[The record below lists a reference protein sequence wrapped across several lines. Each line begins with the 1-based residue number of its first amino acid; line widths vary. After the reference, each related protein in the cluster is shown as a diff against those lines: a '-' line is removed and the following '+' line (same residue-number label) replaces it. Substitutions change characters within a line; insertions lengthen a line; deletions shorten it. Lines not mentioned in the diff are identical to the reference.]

1 VLFELLVRQITL
13 EVLNGDKTENA
24 KNIVKEFF
32 ASGTELNKELRL
44 YDLLLKEK
52 YNSESKAEMFVDT
65 VSQAHSKLNEIK
77 LSKEK
82 YNLIK
87 QINEKFEL
95 EQFLSSPIT
104 NYKVLA
110 SIYKVF
116 ESKKS
121 ENYDIKDVFN
131 SKVTLIENII
141 ARPSIKTNKVEDTK
155 LIESYKKQDK
165 DLRLLTYKILVETF
179 NKKYTNL
186 NEKQKALKTETDIS
200 KQEQLKEEI
209 KQLNSKYT
217 EDKEQQK
224 VRDSEYVHSLIESRK
239 DLPRPFATGGIV
251 TSPTRALVGEAGPE
265 AVIPLSQLM
274 EHFNKTNMILEQI
287 LHKEGYDSNVSTSNQ
302 YCFVW
307 SSRWWTYPR
316 NYNVGWS
323 IKAF

>member
-1 VLFELLVRQITL
+1 MKKIKHSKVKNTGVLFELLVRQITL

-24 KNIVKEFF
+24 KHIVKEFF
-32 ASGTELNKELRL
+32 AAGTELNKELRL

-52 YNSESKAEMFVDT
+52 YNSESKAEMFVET
-65 VSQAHSKLNEIK
+65 VSQAHSKLNENK

-121 ENYDIKDVFN
+121 ENYDIKDIFN

-141 ARPSIKTNKVEDTK
+141 ARPSTKTNKIEDTK
-155 LIESYKKQDK
+155 LIESYKQQDK

-186 NEKQKALKTETDIS
+186 DANQKNL
-200 KQEQLKEEI
+200 LKEYINNISNTSKFKDYLSIELPKIVSELNNI
-209 KQLNSKYT
+209 KSKIQ
-217 EDKEQQK
+217 DKVTTIKLSETISVLEKMKIGKTISDNQVSSVMLSYELIKELKSK
-224 VRDSEYVHSLIESRK
+224 V
-239 DLPRPFATGGIV
+239 
-251 TSPTRALVGEAGPE
+251 
-265 AVIPLSQLM
+265 
-274 EHFNKTNMILEQI
+274 
-287 LHKEGYDSNVSTSNQ
+287 NV
-302 YCFVW
+302 
-307 SSRWWTYPR
+307 
-316 NYNVGWS
+316 
-323 IKAF
+323 K

>member
-1 VLFELLVRQITL
+1 MKKIKHSKVKNTGVLFELLVRQITL

-24 KNIVKEFF
+24 KHIVKEFF
-32 ASGTELNKELRL
+32 AAGTELNKELRL

-65 VSQAHSKLNEIK
+65 VSQAHSKLNEGK
-77 LSKEK
+77 LAKEK

-141 ARPSIKTNKVEDTK
+141 TRPSTKTNKIEDTK
-155 LIESYKKQDK
+155 LIESYKQQDK

-186 NEKQKALKTETDIS
+186 DSNQKNL
-200 KQEQLKEEI
+200 LKEYINNISNTSKFKDYLSIELPKIVSELKSI
-209 KQLNSKYT
+209 KTKIQ
-217 EDKEQQK
+217 DKVTTIK
-224 VRDSEYVHSLIESRK
+224 LSETIS
-239 DLPRPFATGGIV
+239 
-251 TSPTRALVGEAGPE
+251 
-265 AVIPLSQLM
+265 
-274 EHFNKTNMILEQI
+274 ILEKMKMGKSITDGQVSSI
-287 LHKEGYDSNVSTSNQ
+287 MLSYELIKELKS
-302 YCFVW
+302 
-307 SSRWWTYPR
+307 
-316 NYNVGWS
+316 
-323 IKAF
+323 KLK

>member
-1 VLFELLVRQITL
+1 MKKIKHSKVKNTGVLFELLVRQITL

-65 VSQAHSKLNEIK
+65 VSQAHSKLNEGK
-77 LSKEK
+77 LAKEK

-95 EQFLSSPIT
+95 EQFLTSPIT

-141 ARPSIKTNKVEDTK
+141 ARPSTKTNKIEDTK
-155 LIESYKKQDK
+155 LIESYKQQDK

-186 NEKQKALKTETDIS
+186 DGNQKNL
-200 KQEQLKEEI
+200 LKEYINNISNTSKFKDYLSVELPKIVSELKSI
-209 KQLNSKYT
+209 KSKIQ
-217 EDKEQQK
+217 DKVTTIK
-224 VRDSEYVHSLIESRK
+224 LSETIS
-239 DLPRPFATGGIV
+239 
-251 TSPTRALVGEAGPE
+251 
-265 AVIPLSQLM
+265 
-274 EHFNKTNMILEQI
+274 ILEKMKMGKSITDGQVSSI
-287 LHKEGYDSNVSTSNQ
+287 MLSYELIKELKS
-302 YCFVW
+302 
-307 SSRWWTYPR
+307 
-316 NYNVGWS
+316 
-323 IKAF
+323 KLK

>member
-1 VLFELLVRQITL
+1 MKKIKHSKVKNTGVLFELLVRQITL

-77 LSKEK
+77 LAKEK

-121 ENYDIKDVFN
+121 ENYDIKDIFN

-141 ARPSIKTNKVEDTK
+141 ARPSTKTNKIEDNK
-155 LIESYKKQDK
+155 LIESYKQQDK

-186 NEKQKALKTETDIS
+186 DNNQKNL
-200 KQEQLKEEI
+200 LKEYI
-209 KQLNSKYT
+209 NNISNTSKFKDYLSV
-217 EDKEQQK
+217 ELPKI
-224 VRDSEYVHSLIESRK
+224 VSELK
-239 DLPRPFATGGIV
+239 
-251 TSPTRALVGEAGPE
+251 
-265 AVIPLSQLM
+265 
-274 EHFNKTNMILEQI
+274 
-287 LHKEGYDSNVSTSNQ
+287 
-302 YCFVW
+302 
-307 SSRWWTYPR
+307 
-316 NYNVGWS
+316 S
-323 IKAF
+323 IKAKIQDKVTTIKLSETISVLEKMKIGKTISDGQVSSIMLSYELIKELKSKVK

>member
-1 VLFELLVRQITL
+1 MKKIKHSKVKNTGVLFELLVRQITL

-32 ASGTELNKELRL
+32 AAGTELNKELRL

-65 VSQAHSKLNEIK
+65 VSGAHSKLNEVK
-77 LSKEK
+77 LAKEK

-87 QINEKFEL
+87 RINEKLEL

-116 ESKKS
+116 ESKKAD
-121 ENYDIKDVFN
+121 NYDIKDVFN

-141 ARPSIKTNKVEDTK
+141 ARPSTKTNKVEDTK
-155 LIESYKKQDK
+155 LIESYKQQDK

-186 NEKQKALKTETDIS
+186 DANQKNL
-200 KQEQLKEEI
+200 LKEYI
-209 KQLNSKYT
+209 NNISNTSKFKDYLSV
-217 EDKEQQK
+217 ELPKI
-224 VRDSEYVHSLIESRK
+224 VSELK
-239 DLPRPFATGGIV
+239 
-251 TSPTRALVGEAGPE
+251 
-265 AVIPLSQLM
+265 
-274 EHFNKTNMILEQI
+274 
-287 LHKEGYDSNVSTSNQ
+287 
-302 YCFVW
+302 
-307 SSRWWTYPR
+307 
-316 NYNVGWS
+316 S
-323 IKAF
+323 IKSKIQDKVTTIKLSETISVLEKMKMGKSVSDNQVSSIMLSYELIKELKSKVK

>member
-1 VLFELLVRQITL
+1 MKKIKHSKVKNTGVLFELLVRQITL

-32 ASGTELNKELRL
+32 AAGTELNKELRL

-65 VSQAHSKLNEIK
+65 VSGAHSKLNETK
-77 LSKEK
+77 LAKEK

-116 ESKKS
+116 ESKKAD
-121 ENYDIKDVFN
+121 NYDIKDVFN

-141 ARPSIKTNKVEDTK
+141 ARPSTKTNKVEDTK
-155 LIESYKKQDK
+155 LIESYKQQDK

-186 NEKQKALKTETDIS
+186 DANQKNL
-200 KQEQLKEEI
+200 LKEYINNISNTSKFKDYLSVELPKIVSELKSI
-209 KQLNSKYT
+209 KSKIQ
-217 EDKEQQK
+217 DKVTTIK
-224 VRDSEYVHSLIESRK
+224 LSETIS
-239 DLPRPFATGGIV
+239 
-251 TSPTRALVGEAGPE
+251 
-265 AVIPLSQLM
+265 
-274 EHFNKTNMILEQI
+274 ILEKMKMGKSITDGQVSSI
-287 LHKEGYDSNVSTSNQ
+287 MLSYELIKELKS
-302 YCFVW
+302 
-307 SSRWWTYPR
+307 
-316 NYNVGWS
+316 
-323 IKAF
+323 KLK

>member
-1 VLFELLVRQITL
+1 MKKIKHSKVKNTGVLFELLVRQITL

-65 VSQAHSKLNEIK
+65 VSQAHSKLNEGK
-77 LSKEK
+77 LAKEK

-121 ENYDIKDVFN
+121 ENYDIKDIFN

-141 ARPSIKTNKVEDTK
+141 ARPSTKTNKIEDTK
-155 LIESYKKQDK
+155 LIESYKQQDK

-186 NEKQKALKTETDIS
+186 DASQKNL
-200 KQEQLKEEI
+200 LKEYI
-209 KQLNSKYT
+209 NNISNTSKFKDYLSV
-217 EDKEQQK
+217 ELPKI
-224 VRDSEYVHSLIESRK
+224 VSELK
-239 DLPRPFATGGIV
+239 
-251 TSPTRALVGEAGPE
+251 
-265 AVIPLSQLM
+265 
-274 EHFNKTNMILEQI
+274 
-287 LHKEGYDSNVSTSNQ
+287 
-302 YCFVW
+302 
-307 SSRWWTYPR
+307 
-316 NYNVGWS
+316 S
-323 IKAF
+323 IKSKIQDKVTTIKLSETISVLEKMKIGKTVSDGQVSSIMLSYELIKELKLKVNGK

>member
-1 VLFELLVRQITL
+1 MKKIKHSKVKNTGVLFELLVRQITL

-24 KNIVKEFF
+24 KHIVKEFF

-52 YNSESKAEMFVDT
+52 YNSESKAEMFVET
-65 VSQAHSKLNEIK
+65 VSQAHSKLNVAK

-87 QINEKFEL
+87 EINSKFEL
-95 EQFLSSPIT
+95 EQFLTSPIT

-131 SKVTLIENII
+131 SKITLIENII
-141 ARPSIKTNKVEDTK
+141 SRQTSNKVEPVSDSTK
-155 LIESYKKQDK
+155 LIETYKKQDK

-186 NEKQKALKTETDIS
+186 DEKQKGL
-200 KQEQLKEEI
+200 LKEYINNMSNTSKFKDYLAVELPQIVKELKEI
-209 KQLNSKYT
+209 KSKIS
-217 EDKEQQK
+217 DK
-224 VRDSEYVHSLIESRK
+224 
-239 DLPRPFATGGIV
+239 V
-251 TSPTRALVGEAGPE
+251 TTIKLAETIS
-265 AVIPLSQLM
+265 
-274 EHFNKTNMILEQI
+274 ILEKMKI
-287 LHKEGYDSNVSTSNQ
+287 GKTVSDNNVSSIMLS
-302 YCFVW
+302 YELIKELK
-307 SSRWWTYPR
+307 SKI
-316 NYNVGWS
+316 NV
-323 IKAF
+323 K

>member
-1 VLFELLVRQITL
+1 MKKIKHSKVKNTGVLFELLVRQITL

-24 KNIVKEFF
+24 KNIVREFF
-32 ASGTELNKELRL
+32 AAGTELNKELRL

-65 VSQAHSKLNEIK
+65 VSQAHHKLNEAK

-131 SKVTLIENII
+131 SKITLIENII

-155 LIESYKKQDK
+155 LIESYKQQDK

-186 NEKQKALKTETDIS
+186 DSKQKNL
-200 KQEQLKEEI
+200 LKEYI
-209 KQLNSKYT
+209 NNISNTSKFKDYISV
-217 EDKEQQK
+217 ELPNI
-224 VRDSEYVHSLIESRK
+224 VSELK
-239 DLPRPFATGGIV
+239 
-251 TSPTRALVGEAGPE
+251 
-265 AVIPLSQLM
+265 
-274 EHFNKTNMILEQI
+274 
-287 LHKEGYDSNVSTSNQ
+287 
-302 YCFVW
+302 
-307 SSRWWTYPR
+307 
-316 NYNVGWS
+316 S
-323 IKAF
+323 IKSKIQDKVTTIKLSETISVLEKMKMGKSVSDNQVSSIMLSYELIKELKSKVNVK

>member
-1 VLFELLVRQITL
+1 MKKIKHSKVKNTGVLFELLVRQITL

-24 KNIVKEFF
+24 KHIVKEFF
-32 ASGTELNKELRL
+32 AAGTELNKELRL

-65 VSQAHSKLNEIK
+65 VSQAHSKLNEGK
-77 LSKEK
+77 LAKEK

-121 ENYDIKDVFN
+121 ENYDIKDIFN

-141 ARPSIKTNKVEDTK
+141 ARPSTKTNKIEDTK
-155 LIESYKKQDK
+155 LIESYKQQDK

-186 NEKQKALKTETDIS
+186 DVNQKNL
-200 KQEQLKEEI
+200 LKEYINNISNTSKFKDYLSIELPKIVSELNNI
-209 KQLNSKYT
+209 KSKIQ
-217 EDKEQQK
+217 DKVTTIKLSETISVLEKMKIGKTISDNQVSSVMLSYELIKELKSK
-224 VRDSEYVHSLIESRK
+224 V
-239 DLPRPFATGGIV
+239 
-251 TSPTRALVGEAGPE
+251 
-265 AVIPLSQLM
+265 
-274 EHFNKTNMILEQI
+274 
-287 LHKEGYDSNVSTSNQ
+287 NV
-302 YCFVW
+302 
-307 SSRWWTYPR
+307 
-316 NYNVGWS
+316 
-323 IKAF
+323 K

>member
-1 VLFELLVRQITL
+1 MKKIKHSKVKNTGVLFELLVRQITL

-24 KNIVKEFF
+24 KNIVREFF
-32 ASGTELNKELRL
+32 AAGTELNKELRL

-65 VSQAHSKLNEIK
+65 VSQAHAKLNEVK
-77 LSKEK
+77 LAKEK

-121 ENYDIKDVFN
+121 ENYDIKDIFN

-141 ARPSIKTNKVEDTK
+141 ARPSTKTNKIEDTK
-155 LIESYKKQDK
+155 LIESYKQQDK

-186 NEKQKALKTETDIS
+186 DSNQKNL
-200 KQEQLKEEI
+200 LKEYI
-209 KQLNSKYT
+209 NNISNTSKF
-217 EDKEQQK
+217 
-224 VRDSEYVHSLIESRK
+224 K
-239 DLPRPFATGGIV
+239 DYLSVELPKIV
-251 TSPTRALVGEAGPE
+251 AEL
-265 AVIPLSQLM
+265 
-274 EHFNKTNMILEQI
+274 K
-287 LHKEGYDSNVSTSNQ
+287 
-302 YCFVW
+302 
-307 SSRWWTYPR
+307 
-316 NYNVGWS
+316 S
-323 IKAF
+323 IKAKIQDKVTTIKLSETISVLEKMKIGKSISDGQVSSIMLSYELIKELKSKVK

>member
-1 VLFELLVRQITL
+1 MKKIKHSKVKNTGVLFELLVRQITL

-65 VSQAHSKLNEIK
+65 VSQAHAKLNEGK
-77 LSKEK
+77 LVKEK

-121 ENYDIKDVFN
+121 ENYDIKDIFN

-141 ARPSIKTNKVEDTK
+141 ARPSTKTNKIEDTK
-155 LIESYKKQDK
+155 LIESYKQQDK

-186 NEKQKALKTETDIS
+186 DSNQKNL
-200 KQEQLKEEI
+200 LKEYI
-209 KQLNSKYT
+209 NNISNTSKF
-217 EDKEQQK
+217 
-224 VRDSEYVHSLIESRK
+224 K
-239 DLPRPFATGGIV
+239 DYLSVELPKIV
-251 TSPTRALVGEAGPE
+251 AEL
-265 AVIPLSQLM
+265 
-274 EHFNKTNMILEQI
+274 K
-287 LHKEGYDSNVSTSNQ
+287 
-302 YCFVW
+302 
-307 SSRWWTYPR
+307 
-316 NYNVGWS
+316 S
-323 IKAF
+323 IKAKIQDKVTTIKLSETISVLEKMKMGKSITDGQVSSIMLSYELIKELKSKLK

>member
-1 VLFELLVRQITL
+1 MKKIKHSKVKNTGVLFELLVRQITL

-32 ASGTELNKELRL
+32 AAGTELNKELRL

-65 VSQAHSKLNEIK
+65 VSQAHSKLNETK
-77 LSKEK
+77 LAKEK

-116 ESKKS
+116 ESKKAD
-121 ENYDIKDVFN
+121 NYDIKDVFN
-131 SKVTLIENII
+131 SKITLIENII
-141 ARPSIKTNKVEDTK
+141 ARPSTKTNKVEDNK
-155 LIESYKKQDK
+155 LIESYKQQDK

-186 NEKQKALKTETDIS
+186 DDNQKNLLKEYINNISNTSKFKDYLSVELPKIVSELKSIKTKIQDKVTTIKLSETISVLEKMKMGKSVSDGQVSSIMLSYELIKELKT
-200 KQEQLKEEI
+200 
-209 KQLNSKYT
+209 
-217 EDKEQQK
+217 K
-224 VRDSEYVHSLIESRK
+224 VNGK
-239 DLPRPFATGGIV
+239 
-251 TSPTRALVGEAGPE
+251 
-265 AVIPLSQLM
+265 
-274 EHFNKTNMILEQI
+274 
-287 LHKEGYDSNVSTSNQ
+287 
-302 YCFVW
+302 
-307 SSRWWTYPR
+307 
-316 NYNVGWS
+316 
-323 IKAF
+323 

>member
-1 VLFELLVRQITL
+1 MKKIKHSKVKNTGVLFELLVRQITL

-24 KNIVKEFF
+24 KNIVREFF
-32 ASGTELNKELRL
+32 AAGTELNKELRL

-65 VSQAHSKLNEIK
+65 VSQAHSKLNEAK

-121 ENYDIKDVFN
+121 QNYDIKDVFN
-131 SKVTLIENII
+131 SKITLIENII
-141 ARPSIKTNKVEDTK
+141 ARPSTKTNKIEDNK
-155 LIESYKKQDK
+155 LIETYKQQDK

-186 NEKQKALKTETDIS
+186 DSKQKNL
-200 KQEQLKEEI
+200 LKEYI
-209 KQLNSKYT
+209 NNISNTSKFKDYISI
-217 EDKEQQK
+217 ELPNI
-224 VRDSEYVHSLIESRK
+224 VSELK
-239 DLPRPFATGGIV
+239 A
-251 TSPTRALVGEAGPE
+251 
-265 AVIPLSQLM
+265 
-274 EHFNKTNMILEQI
+274 
-287 LHKEGYDSNVSTSNQ
+287 
-302 YCFVW
+302 
-307 SSRWWTYPR
+307 
-316 NYNVGWS
+316 
-323 IKAF
+323 IKAKISDKVTTIKLSETISVLEKMKMGKSVSDNQVSSIMLSYELIKELKSKVNVK

>member
-1 VLFELLVRQITL
+1 MKKIKHSKVKNTGVLFELLVRQITL

-65 VSQAHSKLNEIK
+65 VSQAHSKLNEGK
-77 LSKEK
+77 LIKEK

-87 QINEKFEL
+87 KINEKFEL

-116 ESKKS
+116 ESKNS
-121 ENYDIKDVFN
+121 ENYDIKDIFN

-141 ARPSIKTNKVEDTK
+141 SRPPLVKTNKTEDSK
-155 LIESYKKQDK
+155 LIETYKQQDK

-186 NEKQKALKTETDIS
+186 DEKQKSLLKEYINNMSNTTKFKDYLAVELPQIVKELKTIKSKISDKVTTIKLSETIS
-200 KQEQLKEEI
+200 VLEKMKI
-209 KQLNSKYT
+209 GKT
-217 EDKEQQK
+217 
-224 VRDSEYVHSLIESRK
+224 
-239 DLPRPFATGGIV
+239 V
-251 TSPTRALVGEAGPE
+251 TD
-265 AVIPLSQLM
+265 
-274 EHFNKTNMILEQI
+274 N
-287 LHKEGYDSNVSTSNQ
+287 NVSSIMLS
-302 YCFVW
+302 YELIKELKSKV
-307 SSRWWTYPR
+307 
-316 NYNVGWS
+316 NV
-323 IKAF
+323 K

>member
-1 VLFELLVRQITL
+1 MKKIKHSKVKNTGVLFELLVRQITL

-65 VSQAHSKLNEIK
+65 VSQAHSKLNEGK

-141 ARPSIKTNKVEDTK
+141 SRPPLAKANKTEDTK
-155 LIESYKKQDK
+155 LIESYKQQDK

-186 NEKQKALKTETDIS
+186 DGNQKNL
-200 KQEQLKEEI
+200 LKEYI
-209 KQLNSKYT
+209 NNISNTSKCKDYLSI
-217 EDKEQQK
+217 ELPKI
-224 VRDSEYVHSLIESRK
+224 VSELK
-239 DLPRPFATGGIV
+239 
-251 TSPTRALVGEAGPE
+251 
-265 AVIPLSQLM
+265 
-274 EHFNKTNMILEQI
+274 
-287 LHKEGYDSNVSTSNQ
+287 
-302 YCFVW
+302 
-307 SSRWWTYPR
+307 
-316 NYNVGWS
+316 S
-323 IKAF
+323 IKAKIEDKVTTIKLSETISVLEKMKMGKSISDGQVSSIMLSYELIKELKSKVNVK

>member
-1 VLFELLVRQITL
+1 MKKIKHSKVKNTGVLFELLVRQITL

-24 KNIVKEFF
+24 KKIVKEFF
-32 ASGTELNKELRL
+32 APGTELNKELRL

-65 VSQAHSKLNEIK
+65 VSQAHSKLNESK

-141 ARPSIKTNKVEDTK
+141 ARPSAKTNKIEDNK
-155 LIESYKKQDK
+155 LIETYKQQDK

-186 NEKQKALKTETDIS
+186 DSKQKNL
-200 KQEQLKEEI
+200 LKEYINNISNTSKFKDYLSVELPNIVSELKSI
-209 KQLNSKYT
+209 KSKI
-217 EDKEQQK
+217 EDKVTTIKLSETISVLEKMKMGKSVSDNQVSSIMLSYELIKELKSK
-224 VRDSEYVHSLIESRK
+224 V
-239 DLPRPFATGGIV
+239 
-251 TSPTRALVGEAGPE
+251 
-265 AVIPLSQLM
+265 
-274 EHFNKTNMILEQI
+274 N
-287 LHKEGYDSNVSTSNQ
+287 
-302 YCFVW
+302 
-307 SSRWWTYPR
+307 
-316 NYNVGWS
+316 
-323 IKAF
+323 